1 MKIQISFISLLLLL
15 TPAAISAASKDD
27 AEIRSAVKNFTA
39 AANAL
44 DLNRTMACYADKP
57 NVSGFSPG
65 PSEPIVGLTAVR
77 KNWSDF
83 FALIKSNHSEL
94 SDITVESDG
103 SLAFAYFTTT
113 EAIVMKDGTRVKP
126 LFRSTMI
133 YQKIEG
139 HWLIVHEHKS
149 EPREK

>member
-1 MKIQISFISLLLLL
+1 MKIQIPLLSLLLIL
-15 TPAAISAASKDD
+15 AAAALCAASKDD
-27 AEIRSAVKNFTA
+27 AEIRSAVKNLTA

-44 DLNRTMACYADKP
+44 DLNHTMACYADKP
-57 NVSGFSPG
+57 YVSVFSPG
-65 PSEPIVGLTAVR
+65 PSEPIVGLRAVR

-94 SDITVESDG
+94 SDIAVELDG
-103 SLAFAYFTTT
+103 GLAFAYFTTT
-113 EAIVMKDGTRVKP
+113 EEIVMKDGTRVKP

-133 YQKIEG
+133 FQKLNG